1 MYSNQSTKCSN
12 CFFASLKNTFK
23 EQCCMGVY
31 YWLFSVSSNKEM
43 MITFHMCKEEFHRT
57 SLPGRHE
64 SVGFSISTSLQ
75 TWNDLLALF
84 YHSTCSYTMGSI
96 EMWVISDSTDGPT
109 SSHSRSWTKHLIF
122 GPLEGIACPLAFWRR
137 DEFLM
142 RRAKDEGLVSYN
154 LITTVSTPMSPWI
167 WHIII

>member
-1 MYSNQSTKCSN
+1 
-12 CFFASLKNTFK
+12 
-23 EQCCMGVY
+23 MGVY

-75 TWNDLLALF
+75 TWNDLLAMF
-84 YHSTCSYTMGSI
+84 YHSTCSCTMGSI

-142 RRAKDEGLVSYN
+142 RRAKDEGSNGRNRDPLPIRGKNLGMVMTSQSTMEGLIDKSLVN
-154 LITTVSTPMSPWI
+154 ATENPNKFE
-167 WHIII
+167 